1 MSGYKAYCK
10 QAGIE
15 TKAFGASSKAAAIG
29 VTALNTAINMLISLG
44 IGLVIQGII
53 TGITHLINA
62 SDEAIEK
69 ANELTNAFNE
79 FRQTN
84 SDNIDKL
91 QSLKEEFETLSH
103 GVSRYGEN
111 ISLTADEY
119 DRYKQIVQTI
129 VDISPALSEGY
140 SIENG
145 YLADKNEL
153 IERAIE
159 LQEQQYK
166 SELRQITT
174 TEKLS
179 EVIKGYAASYD
190 KLKNSDILTTDT
202 DYFSTLSAAQA
213 AAATAVEVGSSDG
226 VYFYGENVCVVTDSA
241 ADLYI
246 IQPDKTLKAVGT
258 VVLGDDKSIEI
269 VDGKVTLKGFN
280 SATAGQQPR
289 INAAGTALEWYTPDT
304 STVSGL
310 ADTVAGHTQDIQ
322 NLQTGKADK
331 ATTLEGYGITDAM
344 TATAIAEAIQTAIAA
359 TGHASFKK
367 VGTVPTAAE
376 AQDNV
381 LYLVMNADTGFYDIY
396 AKVENEVVRLDDVS
410 VNLDGYSTTEQ
421 MNEAIATAIA
431 NKVDKVDGKGLST
444 EDFTTALKEKLVAL
458 PDDAEANFV
467 KSVSDEFTVS
477 AEGKL
482 EVKEV
487 AQAKVTGLPDALAGK
502 VDKVEGKGLSTNDFT
517 DEAKAKLDGVE
528 AGANQNLIEIVKL
541 NGAALDISEKAVNI
555 PVAGVTAGV
564 VTSSADENKVA
575 VAEDGSME
583 VNSLNMSKLV
593 QSEGDTLIL
602 DGGNASV

>member
-1 MSGYKAYCK
+1 MADFGKLNFAVSFNP
-10 QAGIE
+10 Q
-15 TKAFGASSKAAAIG
+15 TAFPLDA
-29 VTALNTAINMLISLG
+29 
-44 IGLVIQGII
+44 
-53 TGITHLINA
+53 
-62 SDEAIEK
+62 
-69 ANELTNAFNE
+69 
-79 FRQTN
+79 
-84 SDNIDKL
+84 
-91 QSLKEEFETLSH
+91 
-103 GVSRYGEN
+103 RY
-111 ISLTADEY
+111 
-119 DRYKQIVQTI
+119 
-129 VDISPALSEGY
+129 
-140 SIENG
+140 
-145 YLADKNEL
+145 
-153 IERAIE
+153 
-159 LQEQQYK
+159 
-166 SELRQITT
+166 
-174 TEKLS
+174 
-179 EVIKGYAASYD
+179 
-190 KLKNSDILTTDT
+190 
-202 DYFSTLSAAQA
+202 YFSTLSAAQA
-213 AAATAVEVGSSDG
+213 AAAAAVEVGSSDG
-226 VYFYGENVCVVTDSA
+226 VFFYGENVCVVTDSA

-458 PDDAEANFV
+458 TDDAEANFV

-487 AQAKVTGLPDALAGK
+487 AQAKVAGK

>member
-1 MSGYKAYCK
+1 MQEFKPVKEGKVREVYDNGDSLIIVATDRISAFDHILKNKITKKGAILTQMSKFWFDYTKDIVPNHMISVDVKDMPEFFRQERFEGNSMMCRKLEMLPIECIVRGYITGSGWASYQENGTVC
-10 QAGIE
+10 GIKLPE
-15 TKAFGASSKAAAIG
+15 GLVESDKLPEPIYTPSTKAEIG
-29 VTALNTAINMLISLG
+29 D
-44 IGLVIQGII
+44 
-53 TGITHLINA
+53 H
-62 SDEAIEK
+62 D
-69 ANELTNAFNE
+69 
-79 FRQTN
+79 
-84 SDNIDKL
+84 
-91 QSLKEEFETLSH
+91 
-103 GVSRYGEN
+103 EN
-111 ISLTADEY
+111 ISYEQSVDHLEKYFPGKGAEY
-119 DRYKQIVQTI
+119 AEKLRDYTIALYKKCAEY
-129 VDISPALSEGY
+129 ALSRG
-140 SIENG
+140 III
-145 YLADKNEL
+145 ADTKFEFG
-153 IERAIE
+153 
-159 LQEQQYK
+159 
-166 SELRQITT
+166 
-174 TEKLS
+174 
-179 EVIKGYAASYD
+179 VI
-190 KLKNSDILTTDT
+190 
-202 DYFSTLSAAQA
+202 
-213 AAATAVEVGSSDG
+213 
-226 VYFYGENVCVVTDSA
+226 
-241 ADLYI
+241 
-246 IQPDKTLKAVGT
+246 
-258 VVLGDDKSIEI
+258 
-269 VDGKVTLKGFN
+269 DGKVTLKGFN

-541 NGAALDISEKAVNI
+541 NGTALDISEKAVNI

>member
-1 MSGYKAYCK
+1 MADFGKLNFAVSFNP
-10 QAGIE
+10 Q
-15 TKAFGASSKAAAIG
+15 TAFPLDA
-29 VTALNTAINMLISLG
+29 
-44 IGLVIQGII
+44 
-53 TGITHLINA
+53 
-62 SDEAIEK
+62 
-69 ANELTNAFNE
+69 
-79 FRQTN
+79 
-84 SDNIDKL
+84 
-91 QSLKEEFETLSH
+91 
-103 GVSRYGEN
+103 RY
-111 ISLTADEY
+111 
-119 DRYKQIVQTI
+119 
-129 VDISPALSEGY
+129 
-140 SIENG
+140 
-145 YLADKNEL
+145 
-153 IERAIE
+153 
-159 LQEQQYK
+159 
-166 SELRQITT
+166 
-174 TEKLS
+174 
-179 EVIKGYAASYD
+179 
-190 KLKNSDILTTDT
+190 
-202 DYFSTLSAAQA
+202 YFSTLGAAQA
-213 AAATAVEVGSSDG
+213 AAAAAVEVGSSDG

-367 VGTVPTAAE
+367 ASAVPTAAE

-396 AKVENEVVRLDDVS
+396 AKVENAVVRLDDVS

-482 EVKEV
+482 EVKGV
-487 AQAKVTGLPDALAGK
+487 AQANKVA
-502 VDKVEGKGLSTNDFT
+502 GKGLSTNDFT